1 MQRSLCFAMFLY
13 QVSEVSEGLSYFTQ
27 LFSSPPTYPQR
38 CLQAVNYQE
47 PERTEWFLT
56 MAALIIFL
64 NYDYQIKA
72 FMQNHNQCL
81 TDFTQHSHFSENH
94 ARKTQRAPGFE
105 PRSPSDLDHQ
115 ALNKV
120 VVSVAVKARA
130 LLSNTSH
137 IDFFFP
143 NHLSR
148 VESKLER
155 NKK

>member
-1 MQRSLCFAMFLY
+1 MQH
-13 QVSEVSEGLSYFTQ
+13 
-27 LFSSPPTYPQR
+27 
-38 CLQAVNYQE
+38 
-47 PERTEWFLT
+47 
-56 MAALIIFL
+56 
-64 NYDYQIKA
+64 
-72 FMQNHNQCL
+72 HNQCL
-81 TDFTQHSHFSENH
+81 TDGNSTQHSHFSENH

-137 IDFFFP
+137 FDFFFP
-143 NHLSR
+143 NHLAR